1 MSIKNIV
8 ILCIYGCLLALA
20 GCGLISKKE
29 ENFKQQPRA
38 ISPKEGSIS
47 PHTAKSTLYAKYRK
61 WQGVR
66 YQLGG
71 LSRNGIDCSG
81 FVHIIYKA
89 GFGINLPRTAHL
101 QSRVGKTIHKNN
113 LKTGDLVFF
122 RTGNAARHVGIYLE
136 NRKFLH
142 ASTTKGVTIS
152 RLDNKYWRS
161 RYWKSVRI

>member
-8 ILCIYGCLLALA
+8 ILCIYGCLIA
-20 GCGLISKKE
+20 GCGSITKKE
-29 ENFKQQPRA
+29 ESFKQQPRVVD
-38 ISPKEGSIS
+38 PKEGRINS
-47 PHTAKSTLYAKYRK
+47 HAAKNTLYAKYRK

-71 LSRNGIDCSG
+71 LGRNGIDCSG
-81 FVHIIYKA
+81 FVHVVYKS
-89 GFGINLPRTAHL
+89 GFGIDLPRTTHL
-101 QSRVGKTIHKNN
+101 QSRVGKTIHKND

-122 RTGNAARHVGIYLE
+122 RTTNTSSHVGIYLE
-136 NRKFLH
+136 NRKFIH

-152 RLDNKYWRS
+152 RLDNNYWKS